1 MRDLSNIV
9 SGMMLMVDKPL
20 GWTSFDVVNKIRYAI
35 RRTFLLKK
43 IKVGH
48 AGTLDPLASG
58 LLIICTGSM
67 TKQLDNFQAQFK
79 IYEGA
84 MALGATTPTYDRESA
99 IDQTFPSDHL
109 TPEILLRQAAKMT
122 GEITQTPPVY
132 SAIKKDG
139 IPLYKLAR
147 SGQKVEVPQ
156 RNIQIFSFELDN
168 IQIPEATFTVKCG
181 KGTYIRSLVHE
192 FGLAL
197 ESGAH
202 LTALRRT
209 AIGPYDLKDAW
220 NLDDLLDSINRLEK

>member
-1 MRDLSNIV
+1 
-9 SGMMLMVDKPL
+9 MMLMVDKPL

-84 MALGATTPTYDRESA
+84 MVLGATTPTYDRESA

-109 TPEILLRQAAKMT
+109 TPEKLLRQAVRMT

-168 IQIPEATFTVKCG
+168 IQIPEATFTVKCS

-197 ESGAH
+197 KSGAH

-220 NLDDLLDSINRLEK
+220 NLDDLLDNINRLEK

>member
-99 IDQTFPSDHL
+99 IDQTFPSDQL

-168 IQIPEATFTVKCG
+168 IQIPEATFTVKCS